1 MRLTLPSCHA
11 GPYGSWTV
19 AVLICFA
26 SLAHACANAAD
37 TESASSQKL
46 RGVMEQSRARALAA
60 PSGAAPQERAV
71 LLARGEA
78 ALVRNDTD
86 AAQTAFDNA
95 ASVLHA
101 ADTEMGLVRTYM
113 QIGQYRR
120 ALAFAA
126 HTAGSH
132 PDDVRG
138 SALYAWLLHMGGQP
152 VIAQKLLADNAARV
166 PKHHLLLEVQRQLQT
181 NAPIATGDLLNT
193 PARMAPQGPLAGL
206 PKQASVIASGLVIDS
221 GKLVLVPTAVLAKRT
236 QVWVRNGLGQLA
248 TAQRD
253 PKRSDPTMTV
263 LTLRNKL
270 AEPNALMLAPRD
282 AFPGSPA
289 FALEYKPSTPAHA
302 QWPVLH
308 MGFLGNPQANSA
320 ERPLGIALSTGPRGG
335 PVFDDGGRLIGIAI
349 NSMVKPRKLGKLDK
363 PVNEDQLVLTSALH
377 QRLGQALGTLAST
390 QKQRVSADQIYE
402 SALRS
407 TVQIIAAP

>member
-1 MRLTLPSCHA
+1 MRLTLPSCRA
-11 GPYGSWTV
+11 GPYGSWLV
-19 AVLICFA
+19 VVLICFT

-46 RGVMEQSRARALAA
+46 KRVMEQSRARALAA
-60 PSGAAPQERAV
+60 ASGAAEQERAM

-113 QIGQYRR
+113 QQGQYRR

-132 PDDVRG
+132 PDDARG

-166 PKHHLLLEVQRQLQT
+166 PKHHLLLEVQKQLQT
-181 NAPIATGDLLNT
+181 NAPVATGDLLNT

-206 PKQASVIASGLVIDS
+206 PKRASVIASGLLIDS
-221 GKLVLVPTAVLAKRT
+221 GKLALVPTAVLGKRS

-248 TAQRD
+248 SAQRD
-253 PKRSDPTMTV
+253 PKRSDPTITV
-263 LTLRNKL
+263 LTLRTKL
-270 AEPNALMLAPRD
+270 AEPDALVLAPRD

-289 FALEYKPSTPAHA
+289 FALEYNPSTLAHA

-308 MGFLGNPQANSA
+308 TGFLASPEANSTD
-320 ERPLGIALSTGPRGG
+320 RPLGITLNPGPRGG
-335 PVFDDGGRLIGIAI
+335 PVFDEGGRLVGIAMAVL
-349 NSMVKPRKLGKLDK
+349 SKAGKPG
-363 PVNEDQLVLTSALH
+363 NEAQLVLTSALH
-377 QRLGQALGTLAST
+377 QRLGPALGTVASA
-390 QKQRVSADQIYE
+390 QKQRVSVDQIYE

>member
-1 MRLTLPSCHA
+1 MRLTLPSCRA
-11 GPYGSWTV
+11 GPYGAWTV
-19 AVLICFA
+19 AVLICFT
-26 SLAHACANAAD
+26 SLAHIRAHAAD

-46 RGVMEQSRARALAA
+46 KRVMEQSRARALAA
-60 PSGAAPQERAV
+60 PNGAAPQERAV

-113 QIGQYRR
+113 QQGQYRR

-132 PDDVRG
+132 PDDARG
-138 SALYAWLLHMGGQP
+138 SALYAWLLHLGGQP
-152 VIAQKLLADNAARV
+152 VIAQKLLAENIARL
-166 PKHHLLLEVQRQLQT
+166 PKQQLLLTVQKQLQT
-181 NAPIATGDLLNT
+181 NAPSATGDLLST

-206 PKQASVIASGLVIDS
+206 PKRASVIASGLVIDS
-221 GKLVLVPTAVLAKRT
+221 GKLVLVPTAVLGKRT

-248 TAQRD
+248 SAQRD

-263 LTLRNKL
+263 LILRNKL
-270 AEPNALMLAPRD
+270 AEPDALVLAPRD

-289 FALEYKPSTPAHA
+289 FALEYNPSTTAHP

-308 MGFLGNPQANSA
+308 TGFLASPQAHSTD
-320 ERPLGIALSTGPRGG
+320 RPLGITLNPGPRGG
-335 PVFDDGGRLIGIAI
+335 PVFDEGGRLIGIAMAVLS
-349 NSMVKPRKLGKLDK
+349 NAGKPG
-363 PVNEDQLVLTSALH
+363 NEDQLVLTSALH
-377 QRLGQALGTLAST
+377 QRLGPALGTVASA
-390 QKQRVSADQIYE
+390 QKQRVPVDQIYE

>member
-1 MRLTLPSCHA
+1 MRLTLASCRA
-11 GPYGSWTV
+11 GPYGSWLV
-19 AVLICFA
+19 VVLICFT

-46 RGVMEQSRARALAA
+46 KRVVEQSRASALAA
-60 PSGAAPQERAV
+60 AIGAVQQERAV

-113 QIGQYRR
+113 QQGQYRR

-152 VIAQKLLADNAARV
+152 VIAQKLLADNTARV
-166 PKHHLLLEVQRQLQT
+166 PKHHLLLEVQKQLQT

-193 PARMAPQGPLAGL
+193 PARMAPQGALAGL
-206 PKQASVIASGLVIDS
+206 PKRASVVASGLVIDS
-221 GKLVLVPTAVLAKRT
+221 GKLVLVPTAVLGKRT

-248 TAQRD
+248 SAQRD
-253 PKRSDPTMTV
+253 PKRSDPTITV

-270 AEPNALMLAPRD
+270 AEPDALVLAPRD

-289 FALEYKPSTPAHA
+289 FALEYNPSTPAHA

-308 MGFLGNPQANSA
+308 TGFLGSPQANSTG
-320 ERPLGIALSTGPRGG
+320 RPLGITLNPGPRGG
-335 PVFDDGGRLIGIAI
+335 PVFDEGGRLVGIAMTVL
-349 NSMVKPRKLGKLDK
+349 SKTG
-363 PVNEDQLVLTSALH
+363 NEDQLVLTSALH
-377 QRLGQALGTLAST
+377 QRLGPALGTVASGL
-390 QKQRVSADQIYE
+390 KQRVSIDQIYE

>member
-1 MRLTLPSCHA
+1 MRLTLPSCRA
-11 GPYGSWTV
+11 GPYGSWLV
-19 AVLICFA
+19 VVLICFA

-37 TESASSQKL
+37 TQSASSQKL
-46 RGVMEQSRARALAA
+46 RRVMEQSRARALAA
-60 PSGAAPQERAV
+60 ASGAAPQERAM

-101 ADTEMGLVRTYM
+101 ADTDMGLVRTYM
-113 QIGQYRR
+113 QQGQYRR

-132 PDDVRG
+132 PDDARG

-152 VIAQKLLADNAARV
+152 AIAQKLLADNAARV
-166 PKHHLLLEVQRQLQT
+166 PKHHLLLEVQKQLQT

-193 PARMAPQGPLAGL
+193 PARMAPQGPMAGV
-206 PKQASVIASGLVIDS
+206 PKRASVIASGLLIDS
-221 GKLVLVPTAVLAKRT
+221 GKLVLVPTAVLGKRT

-248 TAQRD
+248 SAQRD
-253 PKRSDPTMTV
+253 PKRSDPTITV
-263 LTLRNKL
+263 LTLRTKL
-270 AEPNALMLAPRD
+270 AEPDALMLAPRD

-289 FALEYKPSTPAHA
+289 FALEYNPSTPAHA

-308 MGFLGNPQANSA
+308 TGFLGSPQANSTD
-320 ERPLGIALSTGPRGG
+320 RPLGITLNPGPRGG
-335 PVFDDGGRLIGIAI
+335 PVFDEGGRLVGIAMAVL
-349 NSMVKPRKLGKLDK
+349 SKPGK
-363 PVNEDQLVLTSALH
+363 PGNEAQLVLTSALH
-377 QRLGQALGTLAST
+377 QRLGPALGTVASGL
-390 QKQRVSADQIYE
+390 KQRVSVDQIYE

>member
-1 MRLTLPSCHA
+1 MRLTLASCRA
-11 GPYGSWTV
+11 GPYGSWLV
-19 AVLICFA
+19 VVLICFT

-46 RGVMEQSRARALAA
+46 KRVVEQSRASALAA
-60 PSGAAPQERAV
+60 AIGAVQQERAV

-113 QIGQYRR
+113 QQGRYRR

-152 VIAQKLLADNAARV
+152 VIAQKLLADNTARV
-166 PKHHLLLEVQRQLQT
+166 PKHHLLLEVQKQLQT

-193 PARMAPQGPLAGL
+193 PARMAPQGALAGL
-206 PKQASVIASGLVIDS
+206 PKRASVVASGLVIDS
-221 GKLVLVPTAVLAKRT
+221 GKLVLVPTAVLGKRT

-248 TAQRD
+248 SAQRD
-253 PKRSDPTMTV
+253 PKRSDPTITV

-270 AEPNALMLAPRD
+270 AEPDALVLAPRD

-289 FALEYKPSTPAHA
+289 FALEYNPSTPAHA

-308 MGFLGNPQANSA
+308 TGFLGSPQANSTG
-320 ERPLGIALSTGPRGG
+320 RPLGITLNPGPRGG
-335 PVFDDGGRLIGIAI
+335 PVFDEGGRLVGIAMTVL
-349 NSMVKPRKLGKLDK
+349 SKTG
-363 PVNEDQLVLTSALH
+363 NEDQLVLTSALH
-377 QRLGQALGTLAST
+377 QRLGPALGTVASGL
-390 QKQRVSADQIYE
+390 KQRVSIDQIYE

>member
-1 MRLTLPSCHA
+1 
-11 GPYGSWTV
+11 
-19 AVLICFA
+19 
-26 SLAHACANAAD
+26 
-37 TESASSQKL
+37 
-46 RGVMEQSRARALAA
+46 MEQSRARALAA
-60 PSGAAPQERAV
+60 ASGAAPQERAM

-101 ADTEMGLVRTYM
+101 ADTDMGLVRTYM
-113 QIGQYRR
+113 QQGQYRR

-132 PDDVRG
+132 PDDARG

-152 VIAQKLLADNAARV
+152 AIAQKLLADNAARV
-166 PKHHLLLEVQRQLQT
+166 PKHHLLLEVQKQLQT

-193 PARMAPQGPLAGL
+193 PARMAPQGPMAGV
-206 PKQASVIASGLVIDS
+206 PKRASVIASGLLIDS
-221 GKLVLVPTAVLAKRT
+221 GKLVLVPTAVLGKRT

-248 TAQRD
+248 SAQRD
-253 PKRSDPTMTV
+253 PKRSDPTITV
-263 LTLRNKL
+263 LTLRTKL
-270 AEPNALMLAPRD
+270 AEPDALMLAPRD

-289 FALEYKPSTPAHA
+289 FALEYNPSTPAHA

-308 MGFLGNPQANSA
+308 TGFLGSPQANSTD
-320 ERPLGIALSTGPRGG
+320 RPLGITLNPGPRGG
-335 PVFDDGGRLIGIAI
+335 PVFDEGGRLVGIAMAVL
-349 NSMVKPRKLGKLDK
+349 SKPGK
-363 PVNEDQLVLTSALH
+363 PGNEAQLVLTSALH
-377 QRLGQALGTLAST
+377 QRLGPALGTVASGL
-390 QKQRVSADQIYE
+390 KQRVSVDQIYE

>member
-1 MRLTLPSCHA
+1 MRLTLPGCRT

-19 AVLICFA
+19 VVLICFT
-26 SLAHACANAAD
+26 SLAHICAHAAD

-46 RGVMEQSRARALAA
+46 KRVMEQSRARALAA
-60 PSGAAPQERAV
+60 PSGAAPQERAM

-78 ALVRNDTD
+78 ALVRNDID

-113 QIGQYRR
+113 QQGQYRR

-132 PDDVRG
+132 PDDARG
-138 SALYAWLLHMGGQP
+138 SALYAWLLHLGGQP
-152 VIAQKLLADNAARV
+152 VIAQKLLAENIARL
-166 PKHHLLLEVQRQLQT
+166 PKQQLLLTVQKQLQT
-181 NAPIATGDLLNT
+181 NAPIATGDLLST
-193 PARMAPQGPLAGL
+193 PARMAPQGPLVGL
-206 PKQASVIASGLVIDS
+206 PKRASVIASGLLIDS
-221 GKLVLVPTAVLAKRT
+221 GKLVLVPTAVLGKRT

-248 TAQRD
+248 SAQRD

-270 AEPNALMLAPRD
+270 AEPDALVLAPRD

-289 FALEYKPSTPAHA
+289 FALEYKPSTPAHP

-308 MGFLGNPQANSA
+308 MGFLGSPQAHSTN
-320 ERPLGIALSTGPRGG
+320 RPLGITLNPGPRGG
-335 PVFDDGGRLIGIAI
+335 PVFDEGGRLVGIAKT
-349 NSMVKPRKLGKLDK
+349 VLAKTGKPS
-363 PVNEDQLVLTSALH
+363 NEAQLVLTSALH
-377 QRLGQALGTLAST
+377 QRLGPALGTVSGT
-390 QKQRVSADQIYE
+390 QKQRVSVDQIYE

>member
-1 MRLTLPSCHA
+1 MRLTLASCRA
-11 GPYGSWTV
+11 GPYGSWLV
-19 AVLICFA
+19 VVLICFA

-37 TESASSQKL
+37 TQSASSQKL
-46 RGVMEQSRARALAA
+46 RRVMEQSRARALAA
-60 PSGAAPQERAV
+60 ASGAAPQERAM

-101 ADTEMGLVRTYM
+101 ADTDMGLVRTYM
-113 QIGQYRR
+113 QQGQYRR

-132 PDDVRG
+132 PDDARG

-152 VIAQKLLADNAARV
+152 AIAQKLLADNAARV
-166 PKHHLLLEVQRQLQT
+166 PKHHLLLEVQKQLQT

-193 PARMAPQGPLAGL
+193 PARMAPQGPMAGV
-206 PKQASVIASGLVIDS
+206 PKRASVIASGLLIDS
-221 GKLVLVPTAVLAKRT
+221 GKLVLVPTAVLGKRT

-248 TAQRD
+248 SAQRD
-253 PKRSDPTMTV
+253 PKRSDPTITV
-263 LTLRNKL
+263 LTLRTKL
-270 AEPNALMLAPRD
+270 AEPDALMLAPRD

-289 FALEYKPSTPAHA
+289 FALEYNPSTPAHA

-308 MGFLGNPQANSA
+308 TGFLGSPQANSTD
-320 ERPLGIALSTGPRGG
+320 RPLGITLNPGPRGG
-335 PVFDDGGRLIGIAI
+335 PVFDEGGRLVGIAMAVL
-349 NSMVKPRKLGKLDK
+349 SKPGK
-363 PVNEDQLVLTSALH
+363 PGNEAQLVLTSALH
-377 QRLGQALGTLAST
+377 QRLGPALGTVASGL
-390 QKQRVSADQIYE
+390 KQRVSVDQIYE

>member
-1 MRLTLPSCHA
+1 MRLTLPSCRA
-11 GPYGSWTV
+11 GPYGSWLV
-19 AVLICFA
+19 VVLICFT

-46 RGVMEQSRARALAA
+46 KRVMEQSRARALAA
-60 PSGAAPQERAV
+60 ASGAAEQERAM

-113 QIGQYRR
+113 QQGQYRR

-132 PDDVRG
+132 PDDARG

-166 PKHHLLLEVQRQLQT
+166 PKHHLLLEVQKQLQT
-181 NAPIATGDLLNT
+181 NAPVATSDLLNT

-206 PKQASVIASGLVIDS
+206 PKRASVIASGLLIDS
-221 GKLVLVPTAVLAKRT
+221 GKLALVPTAVLGKRT

-248 TAQRD
+248 SAQRD
-253 PKRSDPTMTV
+253 PKRSDPTITV
-263 LTLRNKL
+263 LTLRTKL
-270 AEPNALMLAPRD
+270 AEPDTLMLAPRD

-289 FALEYKPSTPAHA
+289 FALEYNPSTPAHA

-308 MGFLGNPQANSA
+308 TGFLGSPQANSTD
-320 ERPLGIALSTGPRGG
+320 RPLGITLNPGPRGG
-335 PVFDDGGRLIGIAI
+335 PVFDEGGRLVGIAMAVL
-349 NSMVKPRKLGKLDK
+349 SKAGKPG
-363 PVNEDQLVLTSALH
+363 NEAQLVLTSALH
-377 QRLGQALGTLAST
+377 QRLGPALGTVASA
-390 QKQRVSADQIYE
+390 QKQRVSVDQIYE

>member
-1 MRLTLPSCHA
+1 MRLTLPSCRA
-11 GPYGSWTV
+11 GPYGSWLV
-19 AVLICFA
+19 VVLICFA

-37 TESASSQKL
+37 TQSASSQKL
-46 RGVMEQSRARALAA
+46 RRVMEQSRARALAA
-60 PSGAAPQERAV
+60 ASGAAPQERAM

-101 ADTEMGLVRTYM
+101 ADTDMGLVRTYM
-113 QIGQYRR
+113 QQGQYRR

-152 VIAQKLLADNAARV
+152 AIAQKLLADNAARV
-166 PKHHLLLEVQRQLQT
+166 PKHHLLLEVQKQLQT

-193 PARMAPQGPLAGL
+193 PARMAPQGPMAGV
-206 PKQASVIASGLVIDS
+206 PKRASVIASGLLIDS
-221 GKLVLVPTAVLAKRT
+221 GKLVLVPTAVLGKRT

-248 TAQRD
+248 SAQRD
-253 PKRSDPTMTV
+253 PKRSDPTITV
-263 LTLRNKL
+263 LTLRTKL
-270 AEPNALMLAPRD
+270 AEPDALMLAPRD

-289 FALEYKPSTPAHA
+289 FALEYNPSTPAHA

-308 MGFLGNPQANSA
+308 TGFLGSPQANSTD
-320 ERPLGIALSTGPRGG
+320 RPLGITLNPGPRGG
-335 PVFDDGGRLIGIAI
+335 PVFDEGGRLVGIAMAVL
-349 NSMVKPRKLGKLDK
+349 SKPGK
-363 PVNEDQLVLTSALH
+363 PGNEAQLVLTSALH
-377 QRLGQALGTLAST
+377 QRLGPALGTVASGL
-390 QKQRVSADQIYE
+390 KQRVSVDQIYE

>member
-1 MRLTLPSCHA
+1 MRLTLPSCRA
-11 GPYGSWTV
+11 GPYGSWLV
-19 AVLICFA
+19 VVLICFT

-46 RGVMEQSRARALAA
+46 KRVMEQSRARALAA
-60 PSGAAPQERAV
+60 ASGAAEQERAM

-113 QIGQYRR
+113 QQGQYRR

-132 PDDVRG
+132 PDDARG

-166 PKHHLLLEVQRQLQT
+166 PKHHLLLEVQKQLQT

-206 PKQASVIASGLVIDS
+206 PKRASVIASGLLIDS
-221 GKLVLVPTAVLAKRT
+221 GKLALVPTAVLGKRS

-248 TAQRD
+248 SAQRD
-253 PKRSDPTMTV
+253 PKRSDPTITV
-263 LTLRNKL
+263 LTLRTKL
-270 AEPNALMLAPRD
+270 AEPDALMLAPRD

-289 FALEYKPSTPAHA
+289 FALEYNPSTPAHA

-308 MGFLGNPQANSA
+308 TGFLGSPQANSTD
-320 ERPLGIALSTGPRGG
+320 RPLGITLNPGPRGG
-335 PVFDDGGRLIGIAI
+335 PVFDEGGRLVGIAMAVL
-349 NSMVKPRKLGKLDK
+349 SKAGKPG
-363 PVNEDQLVLTSALH
+363 NEAQLVLTSALH
-377 QRLGQALGTLAST
+377 QRLGPALGTVASA
-390 QKQRVSADQIYE
+390 QKQRVSVDQIYE

>member
-1 MRLTLPSCHA
+1 MWLTRLSLRAAPH
-11 GPYGSWTV
+11 WLWL
-19 AVLICFA
+19 VLLVCLSA
-26 SLAHACANAAD
+26 PATAHAAD

-46 RGVMEQSRARALAA
+46 KRIMEQSRADAPMAA
-60 PSGAAPQERAV
+60 GGDAPQERAV

-113 QIGQYRR
+113 QQGQYRR

-132 PDDVRG
+132 PDDARG
-138 SALYAWLLHMGGQP
+138 SALYAWLLHIGGQP
-152 VIAQKLLADNAARV
+152 VIAQKLLAENTARV
-166 PKHHLLLEVQRQLQT
+166 PKHYLLSEVQKQLQT
-181 NAPIATGDLLNT
+181 NAPVATGDLLNT
-193 PARMAPQGPLAGL
+193 PARMAPQGPLVGL
-206 PKQASVIASGLVIDS
+206 PKRASVIASGLLIES
-221 GKLVLVPTAVLAKRT
+221 GKLALVPTAVLGKRS

-248 TAQRD
+248 SAQRD
-253 PKRSDPTMTV
+253 PKRSDPTITV
-263 LTLRNKL
+263 LTLRTKL
-270 AEPNALMLAPRD
+270 AEPDALMLAPRD

-289 FALEYKPSTPAHA
+289 FALEYNPSTPAHP

-308 MGFLGNPQANSA
+308 MGFLGTPQAYSTD
-320 ERPLGIALSTGPRGG
+320 RPLGITLNPGPRGG
-335 PVFDDGGRLIGIAI
+335 PVFDEGGRLVGIA
-349 NSMVKPRKLGKLDK
+349 MTALAKTGKPSKLG
-363 PVNEDQLVLTSALH
+363 NEDQLVLTSALH
-377 QRLGQALGTLAST
+377 QRLGPALGTVASA
-390 QKQRVSADQIYE
+390 QKQRVSVDQIYE